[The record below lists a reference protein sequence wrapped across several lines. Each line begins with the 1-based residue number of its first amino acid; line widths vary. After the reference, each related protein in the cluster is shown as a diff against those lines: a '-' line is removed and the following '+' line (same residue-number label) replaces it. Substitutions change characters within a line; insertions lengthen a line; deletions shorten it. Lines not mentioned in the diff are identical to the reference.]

1 MNTNT
6 QLSAD
11 AKLAVAARLE
21 QVLGAT
27 FTLYFRAHS
36 FHWNVEGPMFF
47 ALHAAFEEDYTDL
60 WNSIDEYAER
70 IRALG
75 AKAPSSLMRLVTSS
89 ELRESD
95 AASDAVAM
103 VREMVA
109 GHRAVAGIIRI
120 ALHTAQE
127 HGDEASAGLLA
138 DRLQF
143 HEKRAWMLGC
153 LTA

>member
-6 QLSAD
+6 DMSAD
-11 AKLAVAARLE
+11 AKLAVATGLE

-47 ALHAAFEEDYTDL
+47 GLHAAFEEDYTDL
-60 WNSIDEYAER
+60 WNSIDGYAER

-75 AKAPSSLMRLVTSS
+75 AKAPDSLMRLISSS

-109 GHRAVAGIIRI
+109 GHHAVAGIIRTT
-120 ALHTAQE
+120 LRTAQE
-127 HGDEASAGLLA
+127 HGDEVSAGLLA